1 MALTRWNPFDEDIF
15 FGNEMDPI
23 YEDNLARILN
33 QWSEDQAPAEDLEF
47 KVDQQQI
54 GGRIFITHSRVDA

>member
-1 MALTRWNPFDEDIF
+1 MALTRWNPSNDTLF

-33 QWSEDQAPAEDLEF
+33 EPPELGEHDWMIDQVEDDFRMHTLVLAVQ
-47 KVDQQQI
+47 
-54 GGRIFITHSRVDA
+54 S